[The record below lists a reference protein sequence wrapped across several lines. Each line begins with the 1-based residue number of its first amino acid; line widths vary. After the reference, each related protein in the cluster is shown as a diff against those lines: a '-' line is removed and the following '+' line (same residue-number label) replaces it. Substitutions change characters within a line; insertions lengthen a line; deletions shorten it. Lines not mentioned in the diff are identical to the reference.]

1 MLTYSATDS
10 QGNTGTAT
18 REVIVGNTVSL
29 SPQSTWGFAGEE
41 VVVPFVVT
49 GFNAISGVQFSL
61 EWDSDVMT
69 LIQEVSNGNSYP
81 KVSQSVTV
89 PLSGTDFPLIMGTS
103 FSITGDGQLTMLWD
117 EVFQPE
123 QGRSFD
129 DDTVLFA
136 LHFKLADTPDL
147 ETTLSI
153 ENLPTPF
160 KVAGTGQEDIP
171 EVTTPATITIG
182 NTEPPVVTLNGL
194 ATFLHEVMT
203 PFTDPGASALDSVE
217 GDLEVIVTGE
227 VNPQQLGD
235 YVLTYT
241 ATDRYGNEA
250 AANRTVRVVDTVAPV
265 ITLGVRPPCCTLAMC
280 LSLNPV

>member
-1 MLTYSATDS
+1 M
-10 QGNTGTAT
+10 
-18 REVIVGNTVSL
+18 
-29 SPQSTWGFAGEE
+29 GEE

-153 ENLPTPF
+153 EEPDTF
-160 KVAGTGQEDIP
+160 QDGQKW
-171 EVTTPATITIG
+171 EVVNEITTPATITIG
-182 NTEPPVVTLNGL
+182 NTGHRL
-194 ATFLHEVMT
+194 
-203 PFTDPGASALDSVE
+203 
-217 GDLEVIVTGE
+217 
-227 VNPQQLGD
+227 
-235 YVLTYT
+235 
-241 ATDRYGNEA
+241 
-250 AANRTVRVVDTVAPV
+250 
-265 ITLGVRPPCCTLAMC
+265 
-280 LSLNPV
+280 